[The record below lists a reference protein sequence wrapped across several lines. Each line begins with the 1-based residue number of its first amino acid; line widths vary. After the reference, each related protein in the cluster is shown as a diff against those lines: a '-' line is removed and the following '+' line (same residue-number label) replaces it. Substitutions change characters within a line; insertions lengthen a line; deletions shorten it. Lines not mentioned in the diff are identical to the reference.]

1 MRALWLFLALLA
13 SSVAHAA
20 SETPQNV
27 DAFYLTVQ
35 SWKGMTFSVNVIG
48 DEVLYRCALYGDEAF
63 TRSTAFSAKQS
74 DVRQLFGSLTKLG
87 VVNWKPKY
95 ISSMRDGEDWYL
107 MFEVD
112 GTRREFVGSNAQP
125 KELPALVDSV
135 ALFLGKLPFGF
146 SGAVPYSKQAED
158 CLRLKPP
165 LRNYTGTPPP
175 SH

>member
-1 MRALWLFLALLA
+1 MRVLWLFLALIA
-13 SSVAHAA
+13 SSMAHAA
-20 SETPQNV
+20 SEAPQNV
-27 DAFYLTVQ
+27 DAFYLTVE

-63 TRSTAFSAKQS
+63 TRSTAFSANQS
-74 DVRQLFGSLTKLG
+74 DVRRLFDSLAKLG
-87 VVNWKPKY
+87 VTNWKPKY
-95 ISSMRDGEDWYL
+95 ISSMADGEGWYL
-107 MFEVD
+107 MFEVN

-125 KELPALVDSV
+125 KELPGLVDSV

-158 CLRLKPP
+158 CLRLKQP
-165 LRNYTGTPPP
+165 LRNYTGIPTS